1 MHKINVVLK
10 YFLPVTAGIE
20 VNTSETYSKLTDRWN
35 ISVHTSTD
43 TLTEKAVL
51 AENEVIKNINVTR
64 YPYKKF
70 GFWPKFDWQNTDMV
84 ALHNFNVFPHFVVM
98 GYVLLLKILQKK
110 RFALFLTP
118 HGGFNPEWSIFPKH
132 IAVIKKL
139 YHYTAGTL
147 MINLTVDGVRA
158 VSQWEGNEII
168 KRGVNKNKVRV
179 ISNGIEDDAYKDID
193 NEASDEIKKRVS
205 ELGRYIIQIG
215 RVYVIK
221 NYETVIRALP
231 LLPNDIKF
239 VIVGPVEHN
248 YHDNYQ
254 AKLEALADELG
265 VKDRV
270 IFFGVVRGVDKY
282 YMIKHAELMVH
293 MALWESFCNVV
304 HEAMSQG
311 KVCIVSNTY
320 ALPYLIKD
328 GVNGFSLDPHDH
340 KGVAEKVNYALDK
353 NNSSQIKQIE
363 ETNRHYGLQTS
374 WTNVADSM
382 YEFYEETLNKIK

>member
-51 AENEVIKNINVTR
+51 AETDVIKNINVTR

-70 GFWPKFDWQNTDMV
+70 GFWPKFDWQKTDMV

-139 YHYTAGTL
+139 YHYTVGTL

-231 LLPNDIKF
+231 LLSNDIKF

-328 GVNGFSLDPHDH
+328 GVNGFSLDPQDY

-374 WTNVADSM
+374 WKNVADSM